1 MAAESDETLLASLS
15 PLTTYLNSY
24 HLQQVFYTEILR
36 YTKMTKTA
44 QEGES
49 LDAKMSA
56 KELAS
61 YEWKGMG
68 NEECRAL

>member
-1 MAAESDETLLASLS
+1 MPAKSDGILDGLSLLTA
-15 PLTTYLNSY
+15 YLIFY
-24 HLQQVFYTEILR
+24 HLQQAFNTQIAPDTR
-36 YTKMTKTA
+36 MTKTA
-44 QEGES
+44 QGGES

-68 NEECRAL
+68 NREGRAL

>member
-1 MAAESDETLLASLS
+1 
-15 PLTTYLNSY
+15 
-24 HLQQVFYTEILR
+24 
-36 YTKMTKTA
+36 MTKTT

-68 NEECRAL
+68 NEEGRAL